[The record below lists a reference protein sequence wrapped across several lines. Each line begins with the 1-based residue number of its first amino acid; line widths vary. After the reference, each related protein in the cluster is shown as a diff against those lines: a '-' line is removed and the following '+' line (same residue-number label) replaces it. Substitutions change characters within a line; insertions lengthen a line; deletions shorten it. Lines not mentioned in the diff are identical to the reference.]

1 MKKIIVILSV
11 IMSII
16 LWNISKIPE
25 NTIRFRI
32 LANSNQ
38 EIDQKTKMRIVK
50 SLSKQ
55 LTYQSSSIEE
65 EREYIKEQIPIIKE
79 VLDQELEDYSIQYG
93 NNYFPEKEYQNK
105 VYPEGL
111 YESLVITLGAGKG
124 DNFWCILFPPLCMI
138 DEDENIEYDSIL
150 KKVWNKFF

>member
-50 SLSKQ
+50 SLLKQ